1 MNIIS
6 TPLAR
11 LALGMTLLFPI
22 SAQAQDAS
30 TVLATVGGEEI
41 TLGHVIAVADSL
53 PAQFQ
58 QLPDDQLYS
67 GLLEQLVRQAA
78 IAQSLGDSV
87 PKSLQLSVESQR
99 WALLA
104 NSVIEGAIDAAV
116 TEEALQ
122 AAYNE
127 RFASVEPE
135 KEYNASHILVA
146 TEEEALELIAELES
160 GADFAELAQ
169 ARSTGPSGPNGGSLG
184 WFGKGMMVPP
194 FEAAVLALEPESISP
209 PVQTQFGWH
218 VVRLNEVRDAGAPS
232 LEEVRENLESEL
244 SEAAA
249 QEVVDSLVAAADIT
263 RSEVEIDPALIR
275 DTSLLD

>member
-30 TVLATVGGEEI
+30 TILATVGDEEI
-41 TLGHVIAVADSL
+41 TLGHLIAVADSL

-58 QLPDDQLYS
+58 QMDDDQLFS

-78 IAQSLGDSV
+78 IAQSLGDTL
-87 PKSLQLSVESQR
+87 PTGLELSLESQR
-99 WALLA
+99 WALMA
-104 NSVIEGAIDAAV
+104 NTVISGAIEAAV
-116 TEEALQ
+116 TEDAVQ
-122 AAYNE
+122 SAYDAQ
-127 RFASVEPE
+127 FASVEPE
-135 KEYNASHILVA
+135 QEFNASHILVA
-146 TEEEALELIAELES
+146 TEEEALDLIAELDG

-184 WFGKGMMVPP
+184 WFGKGMMVAP
-194 FEAAVLALEPESISP
+194 FEAAVLALEPEGISP

-218 VVRLNEVRDAGAPS
+218 VVRLNDTRDSAAPDLAEVRGTI
-232 LEEVRENLESEL
+232 EERL

-249 QEVVDSLVAAADIT
+249 SEVVESLVGAVEVT
-263 RSEVEIDPALIR
+263 RSETEIDPALIR

>member
-6 TPLAR
+6 TPFAR
-11 LALGMTLLFPI
+11 LALGMTLLLPI

-146 TEEEALELIAELES
+146 TEEEALELIAELEG

-209 PVQTQFGWH
+209 PVETQFGWH

-232 LEEVRENLESEL
+232 LEEVRETLAGEL

-249 QEVVDSLVAAADIT
+249 QEVVDSLVAAAEIT

>member
-1 MNIIS
+1 MNIIT

-30 TVLATVGGEEI
+30 TVLATVGVEEI

-53 PAQFQ
+53 PPQFQ
-58 QLPDDQLYS
+58 QLPDDQLYT

-78 IAQSLGDSV
+78 IAQSLGDTV
-87 PKSLQLSVESQR
+87 PKGLQLSVESQR

-122 AAYNE
+122 VAYNE

-146 TEEEALELIAELES
+146 TEEEALELIAELEG

-194 FEAAVLALEPESISP
+194 FEAAVLALDPESISP
-209 PVQTQFGWH
+209 PVETQFGWH